1 MRTPDEIDQERRTV
15 VKALERDGLSPE
27 QRARGWKRYDELQE
41 ELQAAYRDEAEAHI
55 QSIRGTLAA
64 KGAKSPNRKRA

>member
-27 QRARGWKRYDELQE
+27 QRSRGWKRYDELQT
-41 ELQAAYRDEAEAHI
+41 ELQAAYRGEAEAHI
-55 QSIRGTLAA
+55 ESIRGTLES
-64 KGAKSPNRKRA
+64 KGAKSRKRA